1 MGSTQGAV
9 VNKLSLEKQNQV
21 LSLLVEGASIR
32 STERITGVHRDTIVR
47 LLARAG
53 DACTR
58 MMDKKLTDLKCEEVE
73 VDELWGY
80 VGKKQKHVRPE
91 DDQRELGD
99 QYIFIAMDAKTKV
112 VCSHLVGKRSLENAI
127 ELMRDL
133 QFRVSTRITLTTDG
147 FTPYIP
153 AVEKAFGKDI
163 DFSQLVKVYTRSIA
177 GRYSPGE
184 FVSAH
189 ATTITGNPTRTSTS
203 YIERQ
208 NLTVRMQMRRLT
220 RLTNAF
226 SKKLA
231 SLKAAAAL
239 HFAHYN
245 FMRVHRSLRVTPAMQ
260 AGITDHVWGWGEMLG
275 VNCSEGA

>member
-9 VNKLSLEKQNQV
+9 VNKLSQEKQNQV

-32 STERITGVHRDTIVR
+32 SAERITGAHRDTIVR

-53 DACTR
+53 DACAR
-58 MMDKKLTDLKCEEVE
+58 MMDKKLTYLKCEEVE

-80 VGKKQKHVRPE
+80 VGKKQKHVKVGE
-91 DDQRELGD
+91 NQRELGD

-112 VCSHLVGKRSLENAI
+112 VCSFLVGKRSLENAI

-133 QFRVSTRITLTTDG
+133 QFRMAGRITLTTDG
-147 FTPYIP
+147 FTPYIT
-153 AVEKAFGKDI
+153 AVEKAFGKDV
-163 DFSQLVKVYTRSIA
+163 DFSQLVKVYTQSVA

-189 ATTITGNPTRTSTS
+189 ATTIMGNPQRTSTS

-208 NLTVRMQMRRLT
+208 NLTVRMHMRRFT

-260 AGITDHVWGWGEMLG
+260 AGITDHIWSWGELLG
-275 VNCSEGA
+275 AI